1 MASIYPTFS
10 LETIEIAFLWHNSFL
25 ARRRFHHSE
34 AFGRDEFIITLYII
48 LAGDTEVVAVL
59 LARKVCRMWIN
70 PHLPLLHR
78 LLLNLALML
87 CQSVLISLQLLL
99 QIDQVFLRARFIPIM
114 DRKNRVWLLCCCD
127 KRRFR

>member
-59 LARKVCRMWIN
+59 LARTDQ
-70 PHLPLLHR
+70 HLPLLHR